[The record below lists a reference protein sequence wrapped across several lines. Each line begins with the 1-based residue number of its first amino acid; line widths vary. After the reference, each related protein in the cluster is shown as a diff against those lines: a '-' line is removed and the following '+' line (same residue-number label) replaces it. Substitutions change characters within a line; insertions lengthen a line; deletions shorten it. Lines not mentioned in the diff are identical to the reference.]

1 MVSVV
6 AIECLAPFFP
16 LLMVHTCS
24 AMTKMESDVRA
35 DSLQLID
42 LWFEYMPELSIKH
55 GAKMMY
61 AWSDLDM
68 TSST

>member
-1 MVSVV
+1 MASDARFVISVLYWFTLCI
-6 AIECLAPFFP
+6 A
-16 LLMVHTCS
+16 LL